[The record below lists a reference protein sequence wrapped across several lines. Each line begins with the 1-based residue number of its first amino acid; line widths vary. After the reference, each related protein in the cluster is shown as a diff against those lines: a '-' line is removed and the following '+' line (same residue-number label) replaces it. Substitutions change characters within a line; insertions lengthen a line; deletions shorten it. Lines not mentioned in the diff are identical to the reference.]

1 MIGTIWNGPWKKV
14 KVTNGNL
21 IVEQSTRL
29 VGQIIDDLDR
39 LREEFLAINMEEIY
53 DENPELQLVAL
64 TGLNAIKGNFSSFYI
79 FLEGLRKAK
88 KVD

>member
-1 MIGTIWNGPWKKV
+1 M
-14 KVTNGNL
+14 TNGNL

-39 LREEFLAINMEEIY
+39 LKEEFLNINMEEIY
-53 DENPELQLVAL
+53 DDNPDLQLVAL

-79 FLEGLRKAK
+79 FLEGLKRAK